1 MKTLSL
7 KLLSIIAVVFYLF
20 SCSKTLVF
28 PDTESPALPQLENAS
43 AKLLWIGPEYKLAI
57 HAELEDTEGI
67 TGVHIKNGEWKIDS
81 ALTVDNKTSYTI
93 IDTFLVAKD
102 VNKTKHLVEFTIT
115 NTKGGIIKGSV
126 DVEDLSDKNQI
137 PGYDPDLLPPE
148 IEIIKPTVTQYL
160 GSTGEPIDIDME
172 ATIEDEAIASIEV
185 RVWGE
190 SADGQPFME
199 EEIIEP
205 DSDEEKISYQYAK
218 TFTLPS
224 EKAGRYQY
232 IVRSVDESGNKK
244 TVGGDISIGF
254 PDRLYLSDA
263 ESEEEVIRQG
273 YDHMG
278 GSRGIGTLLSME
290 REGTNTFALN
300 IYYPNKSAD
309 NIRFI
314 AFLNNEKPFT
324 GNNQSQVNYSLNG
337 DNVSAMSASSPGDLT
352 ADLSAAS
359 FKLPVS
365 ASGYYRITVDLTQR
379 TVRAV
384 SYTPNINMNDAVKYP
399 GWSDAKPW
407 DYMAVTGT
415 TVVGTADWT
424 EKATSPKLV
433 RDATNKYLFTGTFT
447 TNGAS
452 SNMSL
457 NAPVAVLGGDIW
469 GKGWFRLVAARNNM
483 IDDYGDLV
491 TIVGPVGPSG
501 GGANWGFSTSPA
513 GTYKASY
520 DLALQRFRLVRIEN

>member
-1 MKTLSL
+1 MKNLFL

-20 SCSKTLVF
+20 SCSKTIIF

-67 TGVHIKNGEWKIDS
+67 TGVQIKNGEWKIDS
-81 ALTVDNKTSYTI
+81 ALTVDNKASYTI
-93 IDTFLVAKD
+93 IDTFLVVKD
-102 VNKTKHLVEFTIT
+102 VNKTQHVVEFTIT
-115 NTKGGIIKGSV
+115 NIKGGIIKGSV
-126 DVEDLSDKNQI
+126 EVEDLSDKNQI
-137 PGYDPDLLPPE
+137 SGYDPDLLPPE

-160 GSTGEPIDIDME
+160 GFSSEPISIDIE
-172 ATIEDEAIASIEV
+172 ATIEDESIASIEV
-185 RVWGE
+185 RIWGE
-190 SADGQPFME
+190 TADGQPFME
-199 EEIIEP
+199 EEIMEP
-205 DSDEEKISYQYAK
+205 SSDEEKTSYHYAK
-218 TFTLPS
+218 TFTLPG

-232 IVRSVDESGNKK
+232 IVRSIDESGNKK

-263 ESEEEVIRQG
+263 ETEDEVIHQG

-290 REGTNTFALN
+290 REGANTFALN
-300 IYYPNKSAD
+300 FYYPDRSSD

-324 GNNQSQVNYSLNG
+324 GSNQTEVNYSLDG
-337 DNVSAMSASSPGDLT
+337 DNVIAMSASNPSHLT
-352 ADLSAAS
+352 TDLSSAS
-359 FKLPVS
+359 FRLPAS
-365 ASGYYRITVDLTQR
+365 ASGYYRVTVDLTERRVQ
-379 TVRAV
+379 AV
-384 SYTPNINMNDAVKYP
+384 PYTPNINTNDAIKYP
-399 GWSDAKPW
+399 GWSDANPW

-424 EKATSPKLV
+424 EKATSPKLM
-433 RDATNKYLFTGTFT
+433 RDAVNKYLFTGTFT

-457 NAPVAVLGGDIW
+457 NAPLAVLGGDIW
-469 GKGWFRLVAARNNM
+469 GKGWFRLAAARNTM

-491 TIVGPVGPSG
+491 TTVGPVGAST

-520 DLALQRFRLVRIEN
+520 DLALQRFRLVKLEN

>member
-1 MKTLSL
+1 MKNLFL
-7 KLLSIIAVVFYLF
+7 KLLSIVAVVFYLF
-20 SCSKTLVF
+20 SCSKTLIF

-57 HAELEDTEGI
+57 YAELEDTEGI
-67 TGVHIKNGEWKIDS
+67 TGVQIKNGEWKIDS

-102 VNKTKHLVEFTIT
+102 VNKTQHVVEFTIT

-126 DVEDLSDKNQI
+126 EVEDLSDENQI
-137 PGYDPDLLPPE
+137 AGYDPDLLPPE
-148 IEIIKPTVTQYL
+148 IEITKPTVTQFL
-160 GSTGEPIDIDME
+160 GFSTEPIRIDLE
-172 ATIEDEAIASIEV
+172 ATIQDEAIASIEV

-190 SADGQPFME
+190 TADGQPFIE

-205 DSDEEKISYQYAK
+205 TNDEEKTSYQYAN
-218 TFTLPS
+218 TFVLPN

-244 TVGGDISIGF
+244 TMGGDISIGF

-263 ESEEEVIRQG
+263 ETAEEVIHQG

-278 GSRGIGTLLSME
+278 GARGIGTLLSME
-290 REGTNTFALN
+290 RQGMNTFVLN
-300 IYYPNKSAD
+300 FYYPNKSSD

-324 GNNQSQVNYSLNG
+324 GSNQAQVNYSLDG
-337 DNVSAMSASSPGDLT
+337 ANVLAMSTSTPGQLT
-352 ADLSAAS
+352 ADLANAS

-365 ASGYYRITVDLTQR
+365 ASGYYRVTVDLTERRIQ
-379 TVRAV
+379 AV
-384 SYTPNINMNDAVKYP
+384 PYMPNINTNDAVKYP
-399 GWSDAKPW
+399 GWSDANPW

-424 EKATSPKLV
+424 EKASSPKLM

-447 TNGAS
+447 TNGSS

-457 NAPVAVLGGDIW
+457 NAPVAALSGDIW
-469 GKGWFRLVAARNNM
+469 GRGWFRMVGARNNM
-483 IDDYGDLV
+483 TDDYGDLV
-491 TIVGPVGPSG
+491 TTVGPVGPSG

-520 DLALQRFRLVRIEN
+520 DLALQRFRLVKIEN